1 MYAFMGNLFQ
11 ELKRLKV
18 FKVRATYA
26 IVGWVLALIAAFVVD
41 AFAAPPMGAPTPI
54 SSILKL

>member
-1 MYAFMGNLFQ
+1 VYAFMGNLFQ

-41 AFAAPPMGAPTPI
+41 AFAAPQWVHRR
-54 SSILKL
+54 LFHQF

>member
-1 MYAFMGNLFQ
+1 MGNLFQ

-41 AFAAPPMGAPTPI
+41 AFAAPQWVHRR
-54 SSILKL
+54 LFHQF